1 MINFVTF
8 ASHDNY
14 IEAGERL
21 INQANNLQI
30 FDNIKLFNFDNL
42 KDDDLFWKQHKDFI
56 KNNPRGFG
64 YWIWKPY
71 ILMKTIEQMK
81 DNDILLYLDAGCEID
96 ISEKDYFKECLE
108 IVKKDYIVGTL
119 GKTNVEESCKMDLL
133 LLLDMNYNKFLKT
146 KMHQAG
152 ANLFL
157 ICDKTRKLINEW
169 YNLCCNYHLINDD
182 QSLNK
187 NLELYKE
194 HRHDQSIYSLLTKK
208 YDLYSKTD
216 LGYKCIKY
224 IRNRT
229 GNRKY

>member
-157 ICDKTRKLINEW
+157 IILLI
-169 YNLCCNYHLINDD
+169 
-182 QSLNK
+182 
-187 NLELYKE
+187 
-194 HRHDQSIYSLLTKK
+194 
-208 YDLYSKTD
+208 
-216 LGYKCIKY
+216 IKY
-224 IRNRT
+224 FIYN
-229 GNRKY
+229 